1 MYIITDYSIVYRNTS
16 NSKLGIKMQLTH
28 KRRIVNEMLTT
39 YLPSVL
45 LILIT
50 YATTFFKPYYFEAA
64 MTGNLTTML
73 VTTTIFVA
81 VMDKLPATAHVKY
94 VDIWLILGQL
104 IRFTEVCLLTAL
116 ELMRDGDGDGLTTI
130 NHHGKPKT
138 PGEVKL
144 SSQEVKL

>member
-1 MYIITDYSIVYRNTS
+1 
-16 NSKLGIKMQLTH
+16 MQLTL
-28 KRRIVNEMLTT
+28 KRRIVNEMPTT
-39 YLPSVL
+39 YLPSVI

-81 VMDKLPATAHVKY
+81 VMDKLPATAYIKF

-104 IRFTEVCLLTAL
+104 IPFTEVCLLTTL
-116 ELMRDGDGDGLTTI
+116 ELFRDGDGDGVKTI
-130 NHHGKPKT
+130 NRHGNARTVNTITSEDKT
-138 PGEVKL
+138 IPSEEVKL
-144 SSQEVKL
+144 